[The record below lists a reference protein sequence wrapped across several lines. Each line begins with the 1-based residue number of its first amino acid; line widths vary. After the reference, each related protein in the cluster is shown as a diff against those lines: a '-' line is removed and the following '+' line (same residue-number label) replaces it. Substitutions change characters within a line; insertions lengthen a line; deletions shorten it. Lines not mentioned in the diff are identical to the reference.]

1 VPGRRSSGVH
11 ESGFGHFDPKS
22 LSLREGQIPTVTIVD
37 DTFEQHRDIVVE
49 IIKQAKERGS
59 R

>member
-1 VPGRRSSGVH
+1 VH

-22 LSLREGQIPTVTIVD
+22 LSLREEQIPTVTIVD
-37 DTFEQHRDIVVE
+37 DTLEQHRDIMAE